1 LNAARVSRN
10 EFIFQDFSPQRFLY
24 EIILYLC
31 GVNLNQI
38 EMSQV
43 SMTVRMDSQ
52 LKTIFEALCSEFGM
66 SVNTA
71 INVFARTVVQ
81 RRCIPFEIRADEKK
95 SVAERMA
102 AFRNMREWAENGNTL
117 ELTLEEIN
125 EEIDKTRTKK

>member
-1 LNAARVSRN
+1 
-10 EFIFQDFSPQRFLY
+10 
-24 EIILYLC
+24 
-31 GVNLNQI
+31 
-38 EMSQV
+38 MSQV

-81 RRCIPFEIRADEKK
+81 RRCIPFVIRANDKK
-95 SVAERMA
+95 SVPERMA
-102 AFRNMREWAENGNTL
+102 AFRSIREWAENGNTP

-125 EEIDKTRTKK
+125 EEIDKTRAGK

>member
-1 LNAARVSRN
+1 MILFCYRN
-10 EFIFQDFSPQRFLY
+10 EIK
-24 EIILYLC
+24 LYLC
-31 GVNLNQI
+31 SAILNQF

-52 LKTIFEALCSEFGM
+52 LKTMFDALCAEFGM

-102 AFRNMREWAENGNTL
+102 TFHNMREWAENGNTP
-117 ELTLEEIN
+117 ELSLEEIN
-125 EEIDKTRTKK
+125 EEIEKARSGK

>member
-1 LNAARVSRN
+1 
-10 EFIFQDFSPQRFLY
+10 
-24 EIILYLC
+24 
-31 GVNLNQI
+31 
-38 EMSQV
+38 MSQV

-52 LKTIFEALCSEFGM
+52 LKTLFEALCSEFGM

-102 AFRNMREWAENGNTL
+102 LFRNMREWAENGNTP

-125 EEIDKTRTKK
+125 EEIDKTRNKK